1 MEAPEGFRNSDEDH
15 FSESQVNEES
25 GASSVKGV
33 SCENCVGE
41 KNACFFSQQ
50 ESSVEDVQDLRDLE
64 MPEEQQESAEEKGDE
79 PHGETKFDSD
89 GNLIA

>member
-1 MEAPEGFRNSDEDH
+1 M
-15 FSESQVNEES
+15 
-25 GASSVKGV
+25 
-33 SCENCVGE
+33 
-41 KNACFFSQQ
+41 
-50 ESSVEDVQDLRDLE
+50 EDVQDLRDLE